1 MQYEWMPML
10 SILSII
16 SGLVFATL
24 LGLIPATIAKKK
36 GYSFWLWWLYGWL
49 LFGVAIIHVMFISD
63 KQGMEQQNVM
73 PKDNRRDRIYS
84 LLAGLIFLIVSS
96 YYIIQG
102 FRYGWITELVE
113 ALYCG
118 ALLAFTCVLLIGKR
132 NAAVFATTVFF
143 ALINLPNIRFGI
155 YGVLNSYGA
164 LLLAILAAGS
174 MLPALKQ
181 NAYKM
186 VKRAWFLPA
195 IYFFFDFAVRQS
207 TLVILG
213 LFHEVILLPSTLMKL
228 LEFIGFF
235 VMGLWFQAFPTGGET
250 PKESVIEIYTE
261 SYLKNQTGSLGK
273 TSLEVTDSLNTYQ
286 SLVDAGLM
294 TKAEFEEKKRQMLE
308 KNKIHPL

>member
-1 MQYEWMPML
+1 MLYEWMPML

-63 KQGMEQQNVM
+63 KQGMEQQNVI
-73 PKDNRRDRIYS
+73 PKDNQRDRIYS

-132 NAAVFATTVFF
+132 NAAVFG
-143 ALINLPNIRFGI
+143 NE
-155 YGVLNSYGA
+155 YC
-164 LLLAILAAGS
+164 
-174 MLPALKQ
+174 
-181 NAYKM
+181 
-186 VKRAWFLPA
+186 
-195 IYFFFDFAVRQS
+195 
-207 TLVILG
+207 
-213 LFHEVILLPSTLMKL
+213 
-228 LEFIGFF
+228 
-235 VMGLWFQAFPTGGET
+235 
-250 PKESVIEIYTE
+250 
-261 SYLKNQTGSLGK
+261 
-273 TSLEVTDSLNTYQ
+273 
-286 SLVDAGLM
+286 
-294 TKAEFEEKKRQMLE
+294 
-308 KNKIHPL
+308 IHSF